1 MKLAQQ
7 EINAFSVFMKHSHFM
22 LYLLFL
28 FHKSTFI
35 NYLLTLPNQT
45 LLKSKLWHEC
55 CEYFT
60 DSVLYTE

>member
-7 EINAFSVFMKHSHFM
+7 EINAFSVFMKHSYFM

-35 NYLLTLPNQT
+35 IYLLTLPNQT
-45 LLKSKLWHEC
+45 LVKSKL
-55 CEYFT
+55 
-60 DSVLYTE
+60 